1 MNFNEQHQQ
10 TGRTT
15 RMLQEAKMAALR
27 NPKVKYY
34 VIFATQSNADFHH
47 KRCMPVIGTAP
58 ANLRFVGASWTEI
71 EQIHF
76 GSDTRPAFVTLRRE
90 GTRDAFI
97 DPDVVQCELEKLM
110 PAFERYNAKPGEYG
124 YKEPSN
130 G

>member
-1 MNFNEQHQQ
+1 MNFKEKMQ

-15 RMLQEAKMAALR
+15 RMLLAAQAAAIA
-27 NPKVKYY
+27 NPMLTYY
-34 VIFATQSNADFHH
+34 VIFPNQMHADEIKKH
-47 KRCMPVIGTAP
+47 RMPTAP
-58 ANLRFVGASWTEI
+58 ENLRFVGASWTEI